1 MQLTKLSITA
11 LFTLLATT
19 SVAAPAP
26 DSVDARMAEAAP
38 GQDISGSADAALE
51 KRGFGC
57 PVDKK
62 CHNHCKTVTGY
73 KGGYCEGF
81 LDLRLRVR
89 VTVARVVVTIMIMA
103 MVMIMLVTIKPRPV
117 RKPVFEDI

>member
-1 MQLTKLSITA
+1 MQFSKLSVTA

-26 DSVDARMAEAAP
+26 ESVDARMAEAAP

-62 CHNHCKTVTGY
+62 CHNHVSRPSLNINTTENILEY
-73 KGGYCEGF
+73 D
-81 LDLRLRVR
+81 DL
-89 VTVARVVVTIMIMA
+89 
-103 MVMIMLVTIKPRPV
+103 
-117 RKPVFEDI
+117 